1 MTMRAAPDRATR
13 GGTAVGVLLASGLL
27 AACGGGGAA
36 APATS
41 PEPAVSAT
49 APSPATGDGTRPEG
63 NWTLVA
69 WTAERSDS
77 DKTPQEARTILG
89 SFEPSCPSGPCDVTL
104 NPAGSDGSFRD
115 PEAPGGPDAKP
126 TKKPIAFSWDGTTYR
141 STTPPRT
148 ESCTTAEG
156 KSVPEGYTSTRTLTL
171 TFVAATDGVPPRVHG
186 TITHDNKGT
195 KASRAKG
202 CTDFVETEAV
212 GGVPTGALPADT
224 PPAGDYEGTLSATS
238 STPAKLAP
246 VGTMLTLGKMS
257 AAGDAAAPTLTG
269 LTGSAAPLAGG
280 PPGWSGTTPTAA
292 MDCSAPDGSAGPDG
306 ADATEQFTD
315 LHAIALTAD
324 AEPVFTGGY
333 RLRQNPNAA
342 GLKAS
347 CSLAVWEG
355 RILLVPQ
362 GAGR

>member
-1 MTMRAAPDRATR
+1 MHAEPERATWWAATI
-13 GGTAVGVLLASGLL
+13 GAILASGLL
-27 AACGGGGAA
+27 AACGGGGAT
-36 APATS
+36 APVTS
-41 PEPAVSAT
+41 PEAAASST
-49 APSPATGDGTRPEG
+49 APSPAAGDGTRPEG
-63 NWTLVA
+63 RWSLVA
-69 WTAERSDS
+69 WTVQRSDF
-77 DKTPQEARTILG
+77 DEAPQMARTILG
-89 SFEPSCPSGPCDVTL
+89 SFEPACPSGPCDVTL
-104 NPAGSDGSFRD
+104 NPAGLDGTFRD
-115 PEAPGGPDAKP
+115 PESPARADATP
-126 TKKPIAFSWDGTTYR
+126 STKPIAFSWDGTTYR
-141 STTPPRT
+141 ATTAPRT
-148 ESCTTAEG
+148 GSCTTASG
-156 KSVPEGYTSTRTLTL
+156 TSVPDGYTSTNTLAL
-171 TFVAATDGVPPRVHG
+171 TFVAATDGMPPRVHG
-186 TITHDNKGT
+186 TITSENKGT

-212 GGVPTGALPADT
+212 GGVPAGSLPADT
-224 PPAGDYEGTLSATS
+224 SPAGDYEGTLSSTS
-238 STPAKLAP
+238 STPTKLAP
-246 VGTMLTLGKMS
+246 VGTTLTLGGLT

-269 LTGSAAPLAGG
+269 VTGTAAPLAAG
-280 PPGWSGTTPTAA
+280 PPGWSGTTGVGT
-292 MDCSAPDGSAGPDG
+292 MDCSAPDGTGSEG